1 MLRNVKCSSILI
13 ICIWN
18 TSQMREDMLPFDL
31 ELERRQS
38 RGNNHDEKK
47 GISQV
52 TTSHDTVKPTTGNQ
66 QIM

>member
-1 MLRNVKCSSILI
+1 
-13 ICIWN
+13 
-18 TSQMREDMLPFDL
+18 MREDMLPFDL

-66 QIM
+66 QIMWDVGIGGINNSDTTYSNFW